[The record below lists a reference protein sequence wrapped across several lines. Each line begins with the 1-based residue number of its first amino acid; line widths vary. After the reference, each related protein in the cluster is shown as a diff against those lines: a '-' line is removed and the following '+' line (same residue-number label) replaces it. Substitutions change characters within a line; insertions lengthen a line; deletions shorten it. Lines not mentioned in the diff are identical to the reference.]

1 MTIKSSYRDVQ
12 TELFKTQLQ
21 LQALTK
27 EAEVKDALV
36 VTLNLAI
43 KIRDIELLEK
53 AGIIKALSGCLDR
66 ALDDLPTPKAIKLL
80 L

>member
-1 MTIKSSYRDVQ
+1 
-12 TELFKTQLQ
+12 
-21 LQALTK
+21 LTK